1 MEMNRTQF
9 VALAALLVAAFVW
22 PAKGMAADSDFYA
35 GKTITVYVG
44 RPPGSG
50 ADLAVRS
57 FVRYWAQH
65 VPGEPTM
72 IVKNV
77 PGGGGSRVWNL
88 AWDNKRPKDVEIY
101 FSPVSATSVIV
112 QQRGLRAD
120 LSQLP
125 LVGSLRASAESR
137 GLAQRKGTPVWGP
150 GANAPIQHPG
160 PTDARYPGGRLSQCQ
175 WILRCE

>member
-22 PAKGMAADSDFYA
+22 PAKGVAADSDFYS

-77 PGGGGSRVWNL
+77 PGGGGGILPGTISGPKTWRSISRRFL
-88 AWDNKRPKDVEIY
+88 
-101 FSPVSATSVIV
+101 
-112 QQRGLRAD
+112 
-120 LSQLP
+120 LP
-125 LVGSLRASAESR
+125 RSS
-137 GLAQRKGTPVWGP
+137 
-150 GANAPIQHPG
+150 
-160 PTDARYPGGRLSQCQ
+160 
-175 WILRCE
+175 